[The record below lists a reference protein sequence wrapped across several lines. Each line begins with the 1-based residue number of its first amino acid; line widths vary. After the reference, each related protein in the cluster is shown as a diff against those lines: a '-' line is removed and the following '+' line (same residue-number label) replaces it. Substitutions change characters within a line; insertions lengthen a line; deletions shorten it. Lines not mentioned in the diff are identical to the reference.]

1 MSRGKFSRAL
11 KRSICIEYMQSGM
24 SRKEIALK
32 YNLPSTNLL
41 SAWIQSCLSPLEIH
55 EKCASLPRETVEKD
69 EDMAKKVVQESVDQT
84 ALIEAQRKQIEKLE
98 KQLKFSQ
105 DKVLALNTL
114 IDVIEEQGIKVRKKA
129 GVNVDAVKQI
139 RQMDPG
145 IGYYKLWLMSKRM
158 FLCDWVPG
166 RDAFLQLMRDFQLM
180 QKRPKPRHT
189 TNSNHRFRMYKN
201 LIRGFVPTRPNQL
214 WVSDITYIDLVDD
227 CCYLHLVTDAYS
239 HKIVGWCLSDTLE
252 AEHTLEAL
260 RMAISQATA
269 DELRGL
275 IHHSDRGVQYC
286 CNAYTDELKK
296 YGIKISMT
304 EDYKPTDNA
313 IAERV
318 NGILKTE
325 VIYHEKRFKTYQDA
339 LERISGFIAFYNDTR
354 PHSSIGMK
362 TPSEVHQEQ
371 GPQRIMWKTAKELSG
386 AVCPLP
392 QGTP

>member
-1 MSRGKFSRAL
+1 MR
-11 KRSICIEYMQSGM
+11 I
-24 SRKEIALK
+24 
-32 YNLPSTNLL
+32 
-41 SAWIQSCLSPLEIH
+41 
-55 EKCASLPRETVEKD
+55 
-69 EDMAKKVVQESVDQT
+69 
-84 ALIEAQRKQIEKLE
+84 
-98 KQLKFSQ
+98 
-105 DKVLALNTL
+105 
-114 IDVIEEQGIKVRKKA
+114 
-129 GVNVDAVKQI
+129 VDAVKQI

-145 IGYYKLWLMSKRM
+145 IGYYKLWLMSKRI

-166 RDAFLQLMRDFQLM
+166 RDAFLQLLRDFQLT

-189 TNSNHRFRMYKN
+189 TNSNHRYHKYKN

-227 CCYLHLVTDAYS
+227 CCYLHLVTD
-239 HKIVGWCLSDTLE
+239 
-252 AEHTLEAL
+252 
-260 RMAISQATA
+260 
-269 DELRGL
+269 
-275 IHHSDRGVQYC
+275 QYC

-325 VIYHEKRFKTYQDA
+325 VIYREKRFKTYQDA
-339 LERISGFIAFYNDTR
+339 LERISGFIAFYNNTR

-362 TPSEVHQEQ
+362 TPTEAHQEQ
-371 GPQRIMWKTAKELSG
+371 GPQRIMWKPTGGLSG

-392 QGTP
+392 LGTP